1 MSPAKYK
8 FNPESLSFDKIRLG
22 VKAVFL
28 RFLAYLIGSLF
39 IALIYG
45 VIFAL
50 FVDSPKEKALKREIA
65 QMTIQYEIL
74 NKGMDDVEKVLGHLE
89 QTDDNLYRTI
99 FEAEPIPAS
108 LREGGIGGV
117 NRYKELEGYDNSKV
131 VVETASRLDKITK
144 MIYMQSRSFDDLIAL
159 AKKKEEM
166 LACIPAI
173 IPISNKDLTR
183 TASGF
188 GLRIHPIYKITMF
201 HYGMDFTA
209 PMGTDVYVTGD
220 GVVESITRDQ
230 RGYGK
235 HIVIN
240 HGFGYKTLYAHLD
253 NFNVRIRQ
261 KVKRGDVIGFV
272 GSTGLSLAPHLHYEV
287 HINDVPVDPSNY
299 YFNDLTPADY
309 ERLIEIASRSGQSF
323 D

>member
-1 MSPAKYK
+1 VCVA
-8 FNPESLSFDKIRLG
+8 
-22 VKAVFL
+22 A
-28 RFLAYLIGSLF
+28 
-39 IALIYG
+39 IYG
-45 VIFAL
+45 LIFTS

-65 QMTIQYEIL
+65 QMTIQYEML
-74 NKGMDDVEKVLGHLE
+74 NKGMDDIEKVLGHLE

-131 VVETASRLDKITK
+131 VEETARRLDKITK
-144 MIYMQSRSFDDLIAL
+144 MIYVQTRSFDDLIML

-166 LACIPAI
+166 LASIPAI

-188 GLRIHPIYKITMF
+188 GLRIHPIYKISMF

-209 PMGTDVYVTGD
+209 PLGTDIYATGD
-220 GVVESITRDQ
+220 GVVESVITDQ

-235 HIVIN
+235 HIIIN
-240 HGFGYKTLYAHLD
+240 HGFGYKTLYAHMD
-253 NFNVRIRQ
+253 RFNVRTRQ

-272 GSTGLSLAPHLHYEV
+272 GSTGLSLAPHVHYEV

-299 YFNDLTPADY
+299 YFNDLSAADY